1 MAKGKHS
8 ASENLASSY
17 SRNAYARPK
26 PSKKPP
32 IVPIAAIVVILL
44 IVGIACYIH
53 FSDQG
58 TIAEGQEITFTIED
72 GATLSDIS
80 ATLRDN
86 HLITSRDEFEKAAAD
101 SGYDTQLK
109 SGTYTIIGGTSV
121 DEIIAILVAGR
132 SGTTVTILEGDSAKQ
147 ISERVEAECGL
158 DADEFYALTL
168 KASAYAADYPF
179 LEGAYNDSL
188 EGYLFPGTY
197 TVSHDMTC
205 DGVIRMMLDEFST
218 QIAQVDMSYAQSK
231 NLTVSD
237 VVILASIVQKES
249 GTADDMGSIA
259 SVFYNRLHAGMN
271 LGSDVTTYYAVGKEL
286 GEELTTEDL
295 ASTSPYNTRNANNK
309 SLPPGPIAS
318 PGMAALTAAA
328 HPDETNYL
336 YFFWSD
342 SQSQTMFFEDAE
354 SFNAAWAKYGS

>member
-1 MAKGKHS
+1 
-8 ASENLASSY
+8 
-17 SRNAYARPK
+17 
-26 PSKKPP
+26 
-32 IVPIAAIVVILL
+32 
-44 IVGIACYIH
+44 
-53 FSDQG
+53 
-58 TIAEGQEITFTIED
+58 
-72 GATLSDIS
+72 
-80 ATLRDN
+80 
-86 HLITSRDEFEKAAAD
+86 
-101 SGYDTQLK
+101 
-109 SGTYTIIGGTSV
+109 
-121 DEIIAILVAGR
+121 
-132 SGTTVTILEGDSAKQ
+132 
-147 ISERVEAECGL
+147 
-158 DADEFYALTL
+158 
-168 KASAYAADYPF
+168 
-179 LEGAYNDSL
+179 
-188 EGYLFPGTY
+188 
-197 TVSHDMTC
+197 MTC